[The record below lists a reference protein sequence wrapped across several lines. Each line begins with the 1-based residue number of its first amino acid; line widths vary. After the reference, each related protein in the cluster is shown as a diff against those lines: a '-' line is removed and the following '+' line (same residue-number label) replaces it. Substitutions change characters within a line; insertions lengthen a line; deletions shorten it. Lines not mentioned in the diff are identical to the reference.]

1 MFFSILKREK
11 GPRHLLPAAAEGFV
25 LSHVFLP
32 DTSPVAAGTDI
43 IANAPP
49 SSFPGQRGRVAVPI
63 RSDAG
68 SLFQIFLSVFRD
80 KSIYTF
86 GLVRVAGKI
95 VTGIRKN
102 KKFMFYAVL
111 SKQRVE
117 LL

>member
-1 MFFSILKREK
+1 MIYRYGYDIRSFIRRRRISSPK
-11 GPRHLLPAAAEGFV
+11 GISYAKH
-25 LSHVFLP
+25 
-32 DTSPVAAGTDI
+32 TSPVPAGTDI